1 MTDLD
6 LDTATAT
13 DAVAA
18 LAAGTVG
25 SEELLDAFLARVD
38 ERDADLNAVVALDVD
53 RAREQA
59 RRADHDRARGAS
71 WGPLHGLPM
80 TIKDAYETAGL
91 VTTSGAPELAAHV
104 PTEDADAVALLKGAG
119 AIVYAK
125 TNLPLYAGDMQTSNA
140 VYGTTANP
148 WDLDRSPGGSS
159 GGAAAALASGLTLLE
174 LGSDIG
180 GSIRNPSHYCGV
192 FGHKPT
198 FGAVPERGHIPGPP
212 GLLGR
217 TDLGVMGP
225 MGRSTA
231 DLVLGLDVLAAGDVR
246 GVPGGHLPAAPGR
259 IRSLA
264 DLRIGIWLDDP
275 AAPTDGAVL
284 TVLEAAASTL
294 ADAGATVVD
303 DVRTV
308 TSLTEQHLLYTSL
321 LAGALG
327 AGYPDEVIAFLVQ
340 QADGFDPEDRRVGTT
355 MTRGM
360 VQRHRDWVHADD
372 RRAHIG
378 REWASVFES
387 VDVMITPVTPVAAVP
402 HDTGRPMD
410 QRTITVDG
418 AERPYVDQ
426 LVWAGLAT
434 LPYLPATA
442 IPAGRTAA
450 GLPVGLQVV
459 GPEFADRTTLR
470 VAALAEEVLGGFV
483 PPPFP
488 FRSSTR

>member
-1 MTDLD
+1 MTELD

-18 LAAGTVG
+18 LASGTIG
-25 SEELLDAFLARVD
+25 SEELLDAFLARID
-38 ERDADLNAVVALDVD
+38 ERNGAVNAVVAFDVD
-53 RAREQA
+53 RARERA
-59 RRADHDRARGAS
+59 RRADADRANGVS

-80 TIKDAYETAGL
+80 TIKDAYETEGL
-91 VTTSGAPELAAHV
+91 VTTSGAPELAELV
-104 PTEDADAVALLKGAG
+104 PDRDADAVALLKAAG
-119 AIVYAK
+119 AIVFAK
-125 TNLPLYAGDMQTSNA
+125 TNLPLYAGDTQTAND
-140 VYGTTANP
+140 VYGTTSNP
-148 WDLDRSPGGSS
+148 WDLTRSPGGSS
-159 GGAAAALASGLTLLE
+159 GGAAAALATGMTLLE

-212 GLLGR
+212 GQLNR

-231 DLVLGLDVLAAGDVR
+231 DLVLGMDVLAAGDLL
-246 GVPGGHLPAAPGR
+246 GVPGGRLPPAPDR
-259 IRSLA
+259 IASLA
-264 DLRIGIWLDDP
+264 DLRIGVWLDDP

-284 TVLEAAASTL
+284 DVLEAAVSAL
-294 ADAGATVVD
+294 AGAGATVVD
-303 DVRTV
+303 DIRPAS
-308 TSLTEQHLLYTSL
+308 SLSELHLLYAGF
-321 LAGALG
+321 LASAIST
-327 AGYPDEVIAFLVQ
+327 GYPDEVIAFLTEV
-340 QADGFDPEDRRVGTT
+340 AGGFDPDDRSIGST

-360 VQRHRDWVHADD
+360 VQTHRDWVRADD
-372 RRAHIG
+372 RRAHVR
-378 REWASVFES
+378 REWATVFES

-402 HDTGRPMD
+402 HDTAIPMD
-410 QRTITVDG
+410 QRTIEVDG
-418 AERPYVDQ
+418 APRPYLDQ
-426 LVWAGLAT
+426 IVWAGLAT

-442 IPAGRTAA
+442 IPAGRTSA
-450 GLPVGLQVV
+450 GLPVGFQIV

-488 FRSSTR
+488 FRGSPT